1 MTAVRFTDKGEDGLP
16 LIKIPEARLKDKKYN
31 LMHFGK
37 NAHPKTSKILLFPAL
52 LDFIRQ

>member
-1 MTAVRFTDKGEDGLP
+1 MTAVRFADKGEDGLP